1 MFRFFL
7 LLFIY
12 LFVFILIENFPLKNI
27 ARFYVA
33 RCYFVVDKK
42 KRLLDKLGNV
52 LQFYVEIVI
61 FIRNQVC

>member
-33 RCYFVVDKK
+33 RRYFVVYKK
-42 KRLLDKLGNV
+42 KTLKLGNA
-52 LQFYVEIVI
+52 LQFYVEIVF

>member
-12 LFVFILIENFPLKNI
+12 LFDFILIENFPLKNI
-27 ARFYVA
+27 ARCYVA
-33 RCYFVVDKK
+33 RRCFVVGKK

>member
-12 LFVFILIENFPLKNI
+12 LFAFILIENLPLKNI
-27 ARFYVA
+27 ARCYVA
-33 RCYFVVDKK
+33 RRCFVVDKK
-42 KRLLDKLGNV
+42 KRSLDKLGNV